1 MGGVWR
7 RGIRRRISGACAG
20 EFCFQNLP
28 IYGKIEY
35 SGGMH
40 MTNDIIK
47 ENVLKLI
54 TRYPIKKIVL
64 FGSRAVGTN
73 RDDSDVDLII
83 EFLSPVSV
91 LTLSQIKCE
100 LEENIGLSVDII
112 HGPIREGDMIEVG
125 KVVELY
131 AA

>member
-1 MGGVWR
+1 
-7 RGIRRRISGACAG
+7 
-20 EFCFQNLP
+20 
-28 IYGKIEY
+28 
-35 SGGMH
+35 MH

>member
-1 MGGVWR
+1 
-7 RGIRRRISGACAG
+7 
-20 EFCFQNLP
+20 
-28 IYGKIEY
+28 
-35 SGGMH
+35 

-47 ENVLKLI
+47 EKVLKLI

-64 FGSRAVGTN
+64 FGSRAAGTN